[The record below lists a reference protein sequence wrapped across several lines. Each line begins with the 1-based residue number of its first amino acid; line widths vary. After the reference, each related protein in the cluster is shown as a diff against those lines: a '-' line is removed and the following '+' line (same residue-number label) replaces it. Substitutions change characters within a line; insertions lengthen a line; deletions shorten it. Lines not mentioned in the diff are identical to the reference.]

1 MAVLQLTKSSG
12 ADTFGEFLQKHF
24 NIVSSPFFSSNCL
37 QVHMVFNQYW
47 ATSWKE
53 GVSKGEH
60 SLASKCKS
68 EVLPLQYQDNGES
81 ILQIQKE
88 GMALI
93 F

>member
-1 MAVLQLTKSSG
+1 MAVLQSTKSSG
-12 ADTFGEFLQKHF
+12 ADTFGEFLQKYF
-24 NIVSSPFFSSNCL
+24 NIVSSPLFSSNCL

-60 SLASKCKS
+60 SLASECKS

>member
-1 MAVLQLTKSSG
+1 MAVQQLTKSSG
-12 ADTFGEFLQKHF
+12 ADTLGEFLQKYF
-24 NIVSSPFFSSNCL
+24 TIVSSPLFSSNCL

-60 SLASKCKS
+60 SLAWKCKS

-81 ILQIQKE
+81 ILQIQKK

>member
-12 ADTFGEFLQKHF
+12 ADTCGEFLQKYL
-24 NIVSSPFFSSNCL
+24 NIVSSPLFSSNSL

-81 ILQIQKE
+81 ILQIQKK

>member
-1 MAVLQLTKSSG
+1 MAVLQLTKSSR
-12 ADTFGEFLQKHF
+12 ADTFGEFLQKYF
-24 NIVSSPFFSSNCL
+24 NIVSSPLFSSNCL
-37 QVHMVFNQYW
+37 QVHMVFYQYW